1 VTKVEPLQQ
10 DSQRPESGQPE
21 QVPSTRVMNVG
32 ANPVADSGRAPRR
45 VESDRRDLHN
55 RAQSQSAH
63 PSMMTYVLLTAVSL
77 ACGVIGA
84 MGYAHF
90 LGPQPGEPSSS
101 QSQTGSNK
109 ASGSTKTSAG
119 SGTKSANQTS
129 TNESASD
136 AAIESSQEAGD
147 LKQQIVNLNK
157 RIDRLGER
165 VDRLQELLSLAVPL
179 LQRLAPKQ

>member
-10 DSQRPESGQPE
+10 DSQRLESGQPE
-21 QVPSTRVMNVG
+21 QVPSTRVTNVG

-45 VESDRRDLHN
+45 VESDRRDPHN
-55 RAQSQSAH
+55 RAQPHSN

-90 LGPQPGEPSSS
+90 LAPKPGEPSSS

-109 ASGSTKTSAG
+109 VSGSTKTSAG

-147 LKQQIVNLNK
+147 LKHQIVNLTN